1 MILDHSLAFP
11 KIALTLRNLPY
22 KQIFSA
28 ISIKTFA
35 SICNIGTLF
44 SQDTPIVTDKSTQT
58 PSELDGN
65 KNGTKIKARNS
76 ISFILRKISISRFYL
91 VATELK

>member
-1 MILDHSLAFP
+1 MRIYDFRPFFGFSWKLP
-11 KIALTLRNLPY
+11 LTLKNL
-22 KQIFSA
+22 A
-28 ISIKTFA
+28 A
-35 SICNIGTLF
+35 ICNIGTP
-44 SQDTPIVTDKSTQT
+44 SRQDTPIVTDKSAQT

-65 KNGTKIKARNS
+65 KDGTKIKARNS